1 LRYAGIVLG
10 WSGTGP
16 RILFKG
22 FLSPS
27 SRRQELHFPA
37 MLLEAAF
44 NDRRWQKIG
53 DMIAALASCPPAKV
67 QFDHLTIKSKATS
80 L

>member
-1 LRYAGIVLG
+1 
-10 WSGTGP
+10 
-16 RILFKG
+16 
-22 FLSPS
+22 
-27 SRRQELHFPA
+27 

-53 DMIAALASCPPAKV
+53 DFVDANGDRHRWPAVTGRDIIAALASFPPAKV
-67 QFDHLTIKSKATS
+67 QFDCLTIKSKAIS